1 MNYRQI
7 LNRGTKILKENF
19 IDTANIDA
27 EILLSISLKKSRGKI
42 LLNLEDK
49 LNKDQINEYLGLI
62 NRRNTYEPISLMIG
76 RKFFWKNEFY
86 VNKNVLTPR
95 FETELL
101 IVEVLKIYKHS
112 ENISVIDIGL
122 GTGCILIS
130 LLKEKKKWRG
140 TGVEMSNLAL
150 RVAKTNAKIQQV
162 YNRIKFINS
171 DIDKI
176 YSGKYDLIVTN
187 PPYINNIDYNN
198 LNSGVKNFEPKMA
211 LYGGRDGL
219 DIIEKVIRKSK
230 LILKNNGL
238 IAIEIGLGQ
247 HYNVAKLLEKNGF
260 YIFKTI
266 KDYQKIKRC
275 ILAKKINEKF

>member
-27 EILLSISLKKSRGKI
+27 EILLSISLKKSREKI

-101 IVEVLKIYKHS
+101 IEEVLKIYKHS

-150 RVAKTNAKIQQV
+150 RLAKTNAKIQQV

>member
-1 MNYRQI
+1 MNYRQAI
-7 LNRGTKILKENF
+7 NKGTTILKENF
-19 IDTANIDA
+19 IETAKIDA
-27 EILLSISLKKSRGKI
+27 EILLSFFIKKSREKI

-49 LNKDQINEYLGLI
+49 LKKDQIIKYLGLI
-62 NRRNTYEPISLMIG
+62 NRRKTNEPISLMIG
-76 RKFFWKNEFY
+76 SKFFWKNEFY

-101 IVEVLKIYKHS
+101 VEEVLKIYKHR
-112 ENISVIDIGL
+112 ENISVLDIGL
-122 GTGCILIS
+122 GTGCMLIS
-130 LLKEKKKWRG
+130 LLKEKTKWRG
-140 TGVEMSNLAL
+140 VGVEISNLAL
-150 RVAKTNAKIQQV
+150 KVAKTNAKIQQV

-211 LYGGRDGL
+211 LHGGRDGL
-219 DIIEKVIRKSK
+219 DIIEKVVRKSK
-230 LILKNNGL
+230 LILKKNGV
-238 IAIEIGLGQ
+238 IGIEIGFGQ
-247 HYNVAKLLEKNGF
+247 YYKTAKLLEKNGF

-275 ILAKKINEKF
+275 IIAKKNK

>member
-1 MNYRQI
+1 MY
-7 LNRGTKILKENF
+7 
-19 IDTANIDA
+19 
-27 EILLSISLKKSRGKI
+27 
-42 LLNLEDK
+42 
-49 LNKDQINEYLGLI
+49 
-62 NRRNTYEPISLMIG
+62 TYIA
-76 RKFFWKNEFY
+76 
-86 VNKNVLTPR
+86 
-95 FETELL
+95 
-101 IVEVLKIYKHS
+101 VER
-112 ENISVIDIGL
+112 
-122 GTGCILIS
+122 
-130 LLKEKKKWRG
+130 KKKWRG

-150 RVAKTNAKIQQV
+150 RLAKTNAKIQQV

-187 PPYINNIDYNN
+187 PPYINSIDYNN

-275 ILAKKINEKF
+275 ILAKNK

>member
-101 IVEVLKIYKHS
+101 IEEVLKIYKHS

-150 RVAKTNAKIQQV
+150 RLAKTNAKIQQV

-176 YSGKYDLIVTN
+176 YSGKYDLVVTN

>member
-101 IVEVLKIYKHS
+101 IEEVLKIYKHS

-171 DIDKI
+171 DIDKVI
-176 YSGKYDLIVTN
+176 VGKYDLIVSN
-187 PPYINNIDYNN
+187 PPYINKHKIKYLDDE
-198 LNSGVKNFEPKMA
+198 VRIFEPKLA
-211 LYGGRDGL
+211 LDGGIDGL
-219 DIIEKVIRKSK
+219 SKIKNIILKSSK
-230 LILKNNGL
+230 LIKRGGKL
-238 IAIEIGLGQ
+238 IIEIGFDQKFKVQEIL
-247 HYNVAKLLEKNGF
+247 KKNFF
-260 YIFKTI
+260 YVNKVV
-266 KDYQKIKRC
+266 KDYSGKDRC
-275 ILAKKINEKF
+275 IISTKL

>member
-7 LNRGTKILKENF
+7 LNRGTKILKKNF

-27 EILLSISLKKSRGKI
+27 EILLSVSLKKSREKI

-49 LNKDQINEYLGLI
+49 LNKDQINEYLELI
-62 NRRNTYEPISLMIG
+62 NRRNTYEPISLMLG
-76 RKFFWKNEFY
+76 SKLFWNTEFC
-86 VNKNVLTPR
+86 VNKDVLTPR

-101 IVEVLKIYKHS
+101 IEEVLKIYKYC
-112 ENISVIDIGL
+112 ENISVLDIGL
-122 GTGCILIS
+122 GTGCMLIS

-140 TGVEMSNLAL
+140 AGIEISNLAL

-187 PPYINNIDYNN
+187 PPYINSIDYNN

-211 LYGGRDGL
+211 LYGGKDGL

-238 IAIEIGLGQ
+238 IGIEIGIGQ
-247 HYNVAKLLEKNGF
+247 YYNVAKLLEKNGF
-260 YIFKTI
+260 YIFKI
-266 KDYQKIKRC
+266 VKDYQKIKRC
-275 ILAKKINEKF
+275 ILAKNK

>member
-101 IVEVLKIYKHS
+101 IEEVLKIYKHS

-176 YSGKYDLIVTN
+176 YSGKYDLVVTN

-247 HYNVAKLLEKNGF
+247 YYNVAKLLEKNDF

-266 KDYQKIKRC
+266 
-275 ILAKKINEKF
+275 NTSGE

>member
-101 IVEVLKIYKHS
+101 IEEVLKIYKHS

-150 RVAKTNAKIQQV
+150 RLAKTNAKIQQV